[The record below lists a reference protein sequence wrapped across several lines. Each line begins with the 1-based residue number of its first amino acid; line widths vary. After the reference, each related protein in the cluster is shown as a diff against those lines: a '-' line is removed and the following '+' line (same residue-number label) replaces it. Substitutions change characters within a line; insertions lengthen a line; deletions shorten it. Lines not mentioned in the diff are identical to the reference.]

1 MTAKCDSMRDRP
13 RRQENA
19 RPRHAAFAGA
29 LGLLRLPNII
39 KFAAPVK
46 KPPAPAKGLDR
57 SRAARATELYRSRCK
72 DVSLVILDMI
82 MPGMSGGE
90 TFDRLRLIC
99 PDAKVLLA
107 SGYSVNGQARE
118 IMERGCLGFIQK
130 PFSVRE
136 LSLKVRDALA
146 DRGTGRAAP

>member
-1 MTAKCDSMRDRP
+1 M
-13 RRQENA
+13 
-19 RPRHAAFAGA
+19 
-29 LGLLRLPNII
+29 
-39 KFAAPVK
+39 
-46 KPPAPAKGLDR
+46 
-57 SRAARATELYRSRCK
+57 
-72 DVSLVILDMI
+72 ILDMI